1 MMNDESLPVSSTDDR
16 TVPLAEHVHSV
27 LVSYFRKLDGH
38 QPCDLYHLVIQ
49 EVEKPLLDFVMRQV
63 DRNQTRAAEMLGINR
78 STLRKKLKS
87 HGLD

>member
-1 MMNDESLPVSSTDDR
+1 MNNETISVSSTDER

-27 LVSYFRKLDGH
+27 LVSYFKKLDGH
-38 QPCDLYHLVIQ
+38 QPCDLYHLVIK
-49 EVEKPLLDFVMRQV
+49 EVEKPLLDFVMREV

-78 STLRKKLKS
+78 STLRKKLRN